1 MLLINNRVGV
11 IESLYLIINERKIMQ
26 NFKETER
33 YQVGIK
39 MMQEKYEQSVIDSVD
54 KVLYE
59 FSPELADLV
68 VSHGMAEV
76 WGEKTSSIALKDKE
90 MLIAATLIA
99 QGGCDE
105 EFAGHIYNAL
115 SVGNSKQQIKDLLT
129 LLTLYVGVP
138 KVLEKLPYVLKA
150 FKKFDESKLN
160 K

>member
-1 MLLINNRVGV
+1 
-11 IESLYLIINERKIMQ
+11 MQ

-54 KVLYE
+54 KGLYD

-76 WGEKTSSIALKDKE
+76 WGEKTSSIALQDKE
-90 MLIAATLIA
+90 MLIAAALIA

-105 EFAGHIYNAL
+105 EFEGHIYNSL
-115 SVGNSKQQIKDLLT
+115 NVGNSKQQVKDLLT

-138 KVLEKLPYVLKA
+138 KVLAKLPYVLKA
-150 FKKFDESKLN
+150 FKKFDDSKLN

>member
-1 MLLINNRVGV
+1 MINYKD
-11 IESLYLIINERKIMQ
+11 SDKYK
-26 NFKETER
+26 T
-33 YQVGIK
+33 GIK
-39 MMQEKYEQSVIDSVD
+39 MMEEKYEQSVIDSVD
-54 KVLYE
+54 KGLYE

-90 MLIAATLIA
+90 MLIAATLIG

-105 EFAGHIYNAL
+105 EFEGHIYNSL
-115 SVGNSKQQIKDLLT
+115 NVGNSKQQVKDLLI

-138 KVLEKLPYVLKA
+138 KVLEKLPYVMKA
-150 FKKFDESKLN
+150 FKKFDEDKIN

>member
-1 MLLINNRVGV
+1 MINYKD
-11 IESLYLIINERKIMQ
+11 SDKYK
-26 NFKETER
+26 T
-33 YQVGIK
+33 GIK
-39 MMQEKYEQSVIDSVD
+39 MMEEKYEQSVIDSVD
-54 KVLYE
+54 KGLYE

-105 EFAGHIYNAL
+105 EFEGHIYNSL
-115 SVGNSKQQIKDLLT
+115 NVGNSKQQVKDLLT

-138 KVLEKLPYVLKA
+138 KVLEKLPYVMKA
-150 FKKFDESKLN
+150 FKKFDDSKLN

>member
-1 MLLINNRVGV
+1 MINYKD
-11 IESLYLIINERKIMQ
+11 SDKYKI
-26 NFKETER
+26 
-33 YQVGIK
+33 GIK
-39 MMQEKYEQSVIDSVD
+39 MMQEKYEQAVIDSVD

-59 FSPELADLV
+59 FSPEFADLV

-90 MLIAATLIA
+90 MLIAAALIA

-105 EFAGHIYNAL
+105 EFEGHIYNSL
-115 SVGNSKQQIKDLLT
+115 NVGNSKQQIKDLLI

-138 KVLEKLPYVLKA
+138 KVLEKLPYVMNA
-150 FKKFDESKLN
+150 FKKFDEDKIN

>member
-1 MLLINNRVGV
+1 MINYKD
-11 IESLYLIINERKIMQ
+11 SDKYKI
-26 NFKETER
+26 
-33 YQVGIK
+33 GIK

-105 EFAGHIYNAL
+105 EFEGHIYNSL
-115 SVGNSKQQIKDLLT
+115 NVGNSKQQVKDLLI

-138 KVLEKLPYVLKA
+138 KVLEKLPYVMKA
-150 FKKFDESKLN
+150 FKKFDEDKIN

>member
-1 MLLINNRVGV
+1 MVDYKNS
-11 IESLYLIINERKIMQ
+11 EKYKI
-26 NFKETER
+26 
-33 YQVGIK
+33 GIK

-54 KVLYE
+54 KGLYE

-105 EFAGHIYNAL
+105 EFEGHIYNSL
-115 SVGNSKQQIKDLLT
+115 NVGNSKQQVKDLLT

-138 KVLEKLPYVLKA
+138 KVLEKLPYVVKA
-150 FKKFDESKLN
+150 FRKFDESK
-160 K
+160 

>member
-1 MLLINNRVGV
+1 MVDYKN
-11 IESLYLIINERKIMQ
+11 SD
-26 NFKETER
+26 R
-33 YQVGIK
+33 YKTGIK

-54 KVLYE
+54 KGLYE

-68 VSHGMAEV
+68 VSHGMSEV

-90 MLIAATLIA
+90 MLIAAALIA

-105 EFAGHIYNAL
+105 EFEGHIYNSL
-115 SVGNSKQQIKDLLT
+115 NVGNSKQQVKDLLT

-138 KVLEKLPYVLKA
+138 KVLAKLPYVLKA
-150 FKKFDESKLN
+150 FKKFDDSKLN